1 MGGTFH
7 SGKHNGRNVDL
18 EEEQNISRSDKMW
31 GYGLYRLAKDG
42 EKRRIQLV
50 VRIP

>member
-7 SGKHNGRNVDL
+7 SDKRNGRNVDL
-18 EEEQNISRSDKMW
+18 EEEQNISRFDKVW
-31 GYGLYRLAKDG
+31 GCGLYRLAKDG
-42 EKRRIQLV
+42 QKQRDLLI